1 MPRASIIRKIFNNIG
16 YKMTAIMLATL
27 VWYVV
32 QGEEVLEVN
41 AKLDVKI
48 ELGQG
53 LALRETAPISR
64 DLTLR
69 GPRVLVGGMTGK
81 IFLAVIRVPSGKT
94 GNLRFRLDKEFIP
107 RWDNRIRLTI
117 HDPYVTFVVEERL
130 TRMLPVRPTILGVPK
145 PPLMLD
151 EAVVAPGEIE
161 VSGAKS
167 DVTRIAELTTEPIDV
182 SHLGESK
189 VVSTTIAKANLPDFV
204 LGQSNV
210 RVSLKVGPKKSLKT
224 FAVIPIEIL
233 DSDKVAA
240 ARPTSVSIVV
250 KASDEQLAKISHR
263 DIRASISAKD
273 LGPGRYEL
281 PVQTT
286 LPEGMSLHE
295 LTPKNITLE
304 IYNQRK
310 LR

>member
-1 MPRASIIRKIFNNIG
+1 MPRTSLIRRLFHNIG
-16 YKMTAIMLATL
+16 YKVTALVLAVL

-48 ELGQG
+48 ELGSG
-53 LALRETAPISR
+53 LALRDTAQISR

-81 IFLAVIRVPSGKT
+81 IFQAFIRVPSGKT

-117 HDPYVTFVVEERL
+117 HDPYVTFLVEERL
-130 TRMLPVRPTILGVPK
+130 TRMIPVKPTILGTPE

-151 EAVVAPGEIE
+151 EALAAPSEIE

-167 DVTRIAELTTEPIDV
+167 DVARIVELTTEPVDI

-189 VVSTTIAKANLPDFV
+189 VISTSIAKANLPDFS

-210 RVSLKVGPKKSLKT
+210 RVSLKIGPKKSLKT
-224 FAVIPIEIL
+224 FSVVPIEIS

-240 ARPTSVSIVV
+240 ARPASVSIVV
-250 KASDEQLAKISHR
+250 KASDEQLGKIGNR

-281 PVQTT
+281 PVTTT
-286 LPEGMSLHE
+286 LPEGATVHDIV
-295 LTPKNITLE
+295 PKNVTVE

>member
-1 MPRASIIRKIFNNIG
+1 MPRASFIRKIFNNIG
-16 YKMTAIMLATL
+16 YKVTAIMLATL

-48 ELGQG
+48 ELGPG
-53 LALRETAPISR
+53 LALRDTTQISR

-81 IFLAVIRVPSGKT
+81 IFQAFIRVPSGKT

-117 HDPYVTFVVEERL
+117 HDPYVAFLVEERL
-130 TRMLPVRPTILGVPK
+130 TRMLPVKPTILGTPE

-151 EAVVAPGEIE
+151 EAIAAPGEIE

-167 DVTRIAELTTEPIDV
+167 DVIRIVELTTEPIDI

-189 VVSTTIAKANLPDFV
+189 VVSTSIAKANLPDFS

-224 FAVIPIEIL
+224 FTVVPIEIS

-250 KASDEQLAKISHR
+250 KASEEQLAKLSNR
-263 DIRASISAKD
+263 DVRASVSAKD

-281 PVQTT
+281 PVVTT
-286 LPEGMSLHE
+286 LPEGATVHE
-295 LTPKNITLE
+295 LMPKNITVE
-304 IYNQRK
+304 VYNQKK